1 MIVGP
6 SSCAK
11 TFLLKPLSFMYKTF
25 NNPANEKY
33 AFGRA
38 VDSEIILLNDFRWD
52 KETITWQNLLNLL
65 EGEPVHI
72 PTPKNHFKT
81 DAVITKDIPIF
92 ATGKSVITYKAA
104 YNARDPVEDEMMA
117 VRWNV
122 YKFTCQIPDKD
133 QKDILACPK
142 CFAQMVLN

>member
-1 MIVGP
+1 MIVGL

-11 TFLLKPLSFMYKTF
+11 TFLLKLLSLMYKTF

-38 VDSEIILLNDFRWD
+38 VDAEIIFLNDFRSD

-65 EGEPVHI
+65 EGEPVHK

-81 DAVITKDIPIF
+81 DAVITKDTPIF
-92 ATGKSVITYKAA
+92 ATGKSGKMYKAA

-117 VRWNV
+117 ACWNV
-122 YKFTCQIPDKD
+122 
-133 QKDILACPK
+133 
-142 CFAQMVLN
+142 